1 MREKK
6 MRKKRRPNV
15 WQIIG
20 TALLAGGFFWFSLPL
35 FVQGFVGI
43 GMVFGWGICL
53 VLTAALWAFPAMIRA
68 RRGRGFAM
76 AGSLLCLLGVM
87 WMGILTGLMLS
98 AAGQTPPDSAAVLVL
113 GCKVNGDGSPS
124 YSLQKRID
132 RAYAYLTEHPQ
143 AVVIATGGQGEN
155 EPARECDVIR
165 QGLIEKGISPDRI
178 LTEGDSYD
186 TEQNMENCAR
196 LLEEYSLGNEVAV
209 VTDNTHAYRACRIAE
224 KYGLIPYAQPAA
236 FDDWFLPA
244 GYGRELLSLT
254 LFFLENL

>member
-6 MRKKRRPNV
+6 MREKRRPAV

-68 RRGRGFAM
+68 RRGRGFAI

-98 AAGQTPPDSAAVLVL
+98 AAGQTPPDSAHV
-113 GCKVNGDGSPS
+113 
-124 YSLQKRID
+124 
-132 RAYAYLTEHPQ
+132 
-143 AVVIATGGQGEN
+143 
-155 EPARECDVIR
+155 
-165 QGLIEKGISPDRI
+165 
-178 LTEGDSYD
+178 
-186 TEQNMENCAR
+186 
-196 LLEEYSLGNEVAV
+196 
-209 VTDNTHAYRACRIAE
+209 
-224 KYGLIPYAQPAA
+224 
-236 FDDWFLPA
+236 
-244 GYGRELLSLT
+244 
-254 LFFLENL
+254 

>member
-1 MREKK
+1 
-6 MRKKRRPNV
+6 
-15 WQIIG
+15 
-20 TALLAGGFFWFSLPL
+20 
-35 FVQGFVGI
+35 
-43 GMVFGWGICL
+43 
-53 VLTAALWAFPAMIRA
+53 
-68 RRGRGFAM
+68 M

-132 RAYAYLTEHPQ
+132 RAYAYLIGHPQ

-178 LTEGDSYD
+178 LTEGDSRD

-236 FDDWFLPA
+236 FDNWFLPA